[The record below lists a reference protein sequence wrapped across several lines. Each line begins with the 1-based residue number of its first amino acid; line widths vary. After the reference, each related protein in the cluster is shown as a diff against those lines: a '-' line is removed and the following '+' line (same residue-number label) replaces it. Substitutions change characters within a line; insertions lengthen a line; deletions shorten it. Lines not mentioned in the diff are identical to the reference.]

1 MRQARLNRA
10 RALII
15 EWILP
20 NGVFQME
27 MAEMMGP
34 AFGKKAGILPKG
46 RISVALAE
54 IAAFMTGSDKW
65 ILPRGLFQQ
74 EMAELTGPAFA
85 SAIEILPEGYG

>member
-1 MRQARLNRA
+1 MRQARLNRTK
-10 RALII
+10 ALII

-54 IAAFMTGSDKW
+54 IAASMTGSDKW
-65 ILPRGLFQQ
+65 ILPNGVF
-74 EMAELTGPAFA
+74 
-85 SAIEILPEGYG
+85 